1 MTYNCEGSQASRSC
15 STAITRTCNGYRSR
29 GSSRLGIMRGEHLLL
44 HAIFVDEMISSYVI
58 FGRPRISLPVNA
70 IVTTILFVRDT
81 TCSNVSEITF
91 RSQKRLELDCGH
103 HSDSSSITFL
113 RMMNLSA
120 RELSSLHDGHIY
132 LSFLCIEFPLCSRSP
147 SSDR

>member
-1 MTYNCEGSQASRSC
+1 MFDGYYVDLQWIPQSC
-15 STAITRTCNGYRSR
+15 V
-29 GSSRLGIMRGEHLLL
+29 SSRLGITRGEHLLL
-44 HAIFVDEMISSYVI
+44 HAIFADEMIPSYVI
-58 FGRPRISLPVNA
+58 FGRQRISLPVNA

-91 RSQKRLELDCGH
+91 RSQKLLELDCGH
-103 HSDSSSITFL
+103 YYSDTSSITFL

-120 RELSSLHDGHIY
+120 RELSFFLAGHIY
-132 LSFLCIEFPLCSRSP
+132 LSFLRIEFPLCSRSI